1 MPLSAVCVSTLSSR
15 PRFWSSHSNIRA
27 KDVQQ
32 LTTMN
37 SAEEL
42 SKYKEN
48 IDSYYSPT
56 LSRRLLGYGY
66 DFPEKS
72 PKKEKKWS
80 LGSLFRRKKKDESDS
95 SSDDELQK
103 RGFLGRKKRK
113 PEKKKK
119 TTKSVGTFDHVVLS
133 RNSHLYSNGFNSYDE
148 HSIFSDPISGFGYS
162 SKSLPKTHSQEIVK
176 QPVKN
181 VTVEEV
187 SNSRSTSISGSTEVG
202 SRRNRKGLA
211 KVRAEARRVNLK
223 RDSSSDEDSQRSA
236 SSTRFRSDDSLGQT
250 FKDGSLPRRSRAAR
264 TERYLKRHSRDGE
277 NPKDF
282 LRLSKSDA
290 ENSVPQ
296 WKTSDDSN
304 RSLSR
309 SPLLPPSMNK
319 TKTMSSSLLQ
329 SSNISGLSTIP
340 PSHNNNRIKVSNSTS
355 NPSYKPPL
363 SMNDYN
369 CSTRKLSIDYLS
381 NQRSLSCD
389 ANIHKSLP
397 VEAESEII
405 HVQFPIGKPNNRLR
419 NLSLIE
425 SRHVNACH
433 ARQPPPPPPRDP
445 RRLVTAQ
452 YYENVRPTTCYL
464 DSPMKSKSFHV
475 NSQAPAVQTKKFSSF
490 NKNCRSTSEDHIPQ
504 NNIQLI
510 PRPSS
515 ATPDVS
521 QRRTQHTNPNLENY
535 NYLTDKKPR
544 SRKPIFI
551 QSNNSLENISFDK
564 SETQKALDFWKQ
576 KDKDSRSLKNDA
588 KTRRIDAKSPQMFTC
603 QTHVQ
608 TQVFLPS
615 VLQNDITSEN
625 ITKSI
630 DTEEGDLGRN
640 GRSMSLLCKETS
652 VNTNESLDKEEENE
666 DLKRKSSN
674 LEEALDELEA
684 IYNSLRL
691 GDEDLLERA
700 EKREKDAAEQ
710 KLKEEGHE
718 VYSNWTTSRGA
729 LSDSSFSYEPFDSIG
744 SPRRKRFM
752 RKSQTI
758 DRRADD
764 MAFRKLNKERSA
776 TINDPQ
782 GVLSKIS
789 YLNASPVYGR
799 EMPKEHDV
807 PNKISK
813 EPDITLDDVVYRNVK
828 FANNCPKVVEPQP
841 PFGIPLGPISPAAN
855 SDYLHAVP
863 DNIPRPLFQPR
874 KIPDLVKDDLAFRN
888 LRKDQSKEPALP
900 PLSPDD
906 LKNNNSCEQRKLDLD
921 SLKKKRAV
929 RSLSANIGSIINKNI
944 LAKGLGKH
952 KLNNSESNE
961 SKTLTDIADAMEI
974 ARQVLIEKENKI
986 SATRRAFLSDTD
998 TNNANDSITE
1008 SRMNFLNS
1016 LKASGEKMS
1025 DHHLQA
1031 KPPRGLTPDRK
1042 SPRSP
1047 KESTPIPVSPLED
1060 RKTESRDSSLDDLLS
1075 ALATE
1080 ARETNERIAKELKN
1094 FEDRK
1099 RKKSPADENLNKY
1112 ELTKTLSDID
1122 AVSEQA
1128 KLCEKLLE
1136 GVVDST
1142 DLIESAKPLLEEVGQ
1157 IDTES
1162 TLEESVANVVLTR
1175 DDSKVKEKSP
1185 VKISCESDHD
1195 YENLISDQELN
1206 LNEAPVEDVKCT
1218 SPFEEHKAEL
1228 IATFQELKNNVS
1240 LDLDLTSRAVE
1251 SKENDK
1257 NDEENDETVTGK
1269 HPSRHLRSR
1278 LPRWLRPHSS
1288 GNLSDP
1294 TIMSE
1299 GQDSRAERIARYKE
1313 QRRKELAAQ
1322 FNKIHIDSP
1331 TSQRR
1336 NSKDSNSSSSE
1347 GPRTTRTSR
1356 LRAAISSQ
1364 ENCSS
1369 PQKTKLDLQEKITPV
1384 TSASNESGVS
1394 GSRRIERDKSSKRK
1408 SNLNRSL
1415 NSEEVP
1421 NLEADDVKNR
1431 RRRRR
1436 FFPQEVLDQ
1445 TADSSNDD
1453 KIKSDSNLTAP
1464 FLSPQSST
1472 SPNTASPRLTPRK
1485 SELSIHMENARK
1497 GITPSYSE
1505 MGRTKPAVRRSMV
1518 SSSPKDKFKPVNT
1531 DFDNFTS
1538 DKEISYNRRGSV
1550 TSKING
1556 ENKAT
1561 ASRSLSDNDSSKNY
1575 KSISKKMEE
1584 LTALTKETL
1593 KQVEKLASKN
1603 EELPK
1608 QIKRSLSNSSTK
1620 RVDKVSRNSASDKL
1634 HQSFSIL
1641 KKKIAEEPVIVES
1654 VPNTAP
1660 VSILKR
1666 KVSQDDHRTEG
1677 GSSSTHTPPV
1687 TFSPSVIEPATTNRK
1702 QGILKKRRSL
1712 DESQVMRHRS
1722 CSPDVANKV
1731 PDSRS
1736 ILKNQRRSSM
1746 EELTRTQSPEQHL
1759 HGILKRK
1766 TSKTEDDDHSLN
1778 SPQGILKR
1786 RSGASSAGSTS
1797 STPHVSITT
1806 AVILAAAGG
1815 AEMVLENESVK
1826 PILKKKSFSEE
1837 SSYND
1842 NSYCETPKPILKKK
1856 SSTDTDECEDR
1867 PKKPILKISRN
1878 SLERESDLNSES
1890 RPFSSIKHG
1899 ILNESECDVKP
1910 ILKQNGGKEEGAR
1923 PRLSFCGDTN
1933 DESVIQFRS
1942 SRRSHT
1948 ICADFNVKSDIK
1960 HKEEDR
1966 QLKKPRP
1973 LSVSELVMNFESS
1986 TSTGAIPKRTSVKR
2000 TSDRYRTQPV
2010 TSNEFE
2016 ASLNLVRSPQIE
2028 DTSKLPKS
2036 SPLLSPV
2043 ANQSRSSLLDFT
2055 SSLESDSNLNSF
2067 LSSLHNTSPDS
2078 AVCGKM
2084 SSDSAFQSLGDG
2096 LELDQ
2101 DEDKSLEVTS
2111 GSGKLEANLELQMK
2125 AIAEE
2130 AQRKKLVKGGVGVR
2144 SYRNRKSNLSDR
2156 SSSSRFSTQP
2166 ITYDEVREATRAKEN
2181 SDDSEDKE
2189 EADPSN
2195 LSLHERIKFF
2205 NVTLKE
2211 NNVQKRDVPKRR
2223 PNRFQTQPV
2232 TSDEVENARCISPTA
2247 FALDGRSGDHTTNER
2262 RGILKSSG
2270 SFRNRGDSSYPHPRS
2285 VLKKRDSFDGTSDY
2299 ENRCSI
2305 LKSEVADVTY
2315 DEGISCNDSASDS
2328 EAASVSCGVKTPE
2341 IKVERSTPKRQNK
2354 VFKSSSETSDGES
2367 SGGREIRSIFKNENK
2382 LKVKQKLES
2391 VLSKSKSQ
2399 NTFKDENESSNK
2411 KESAIRRSQTQS
2423 TMPRAIEDIQAK
2435 LQQSGESGWRKK
2447 QNNNSSN
2454 DLKLLKMNRYN
2465 DQLSQRS
2472 ILEIKKDELDAA
2484 SKQWKNRV
2492 EKSDAE
2498 NFSVAGKMEKNR
2510 EESNLQINIAAD
2522 CDKNKRTPQAKRFK
2536 GKEGSEAFST
2546 PVSPDKNR
2554 HVELSRSFSVPD
2566 PNQDNSGSEVF
2577 FKASSQKVV
2586 VSRPDDETY
2595 RSFYKSLEGKE
2606 ITDQIEVSQEDFDLI
2621 TRQSLLVQ
2629 KKNVQV
2635 RRRRGAS
2642 KNPIKALASRTDITN
2657 EYTEIITGVA
2667 EREKKRLNIEKLSKS
2682 SSFATAA
2689 LAGLASKED
2698 FKSVAL
2704 KKSRTPLT
2712 MVPYK
2717 DVMLLHIK
2725 GRQFVQ
2731 TRLVEPVAASINE
2744 GDNFILINRS
2754 ILYNYTGKYSNVIEQ
2769 SRASDIINHIQR
2781 SGDLGCQEAEVV
2793 NINFENISATNKK
2806 ICEFWKIL
2814 NCEGEQTVTSGG
2826 NPEED
2831 AVYESNILATNM
2843 IYKLESNELVPF
2855 EEYWGKIPKID
2866 ILKPTEVLVFDF
2878 GTEMYV
2884 WSGKNAPL
2892 DKKNLAFKL
2901 AKELWDLGYDY
2912 SECSVCPLNVASVL
2926 GNRPSMD
2933 VSHKGKSRPEWAL
2946 FAKITQHRETILFK
2960 EKFLDWPDFSRV
2972 IKVKSDQKD
2981 KNVDPSYNIKSCDVA
2996 QMLKRDNDTPDLV
3009 IENIHLGRG
3018 DQWFDEETKRL
3029 YEFDTLK
3036 ISVWKVSENHPE
3048 QLSDDTVRHFYNSH
3062 SYIIKWNYRTTVK
3075 GRDLSGKPS
3084 KYLQAGRDRC
3094 VYFCWQGSNASIN
3107 EKGSAAL
3114 LTVELDHEKAPQVRV
3129 VQGAEPA
3136 VFLKL
3141 FNGPMVVH
3149 DGKRGDSENQH
3160 KSMLF
3165 MVRGELEDEV
3175 CLMEVPCQMKELRSR
3190 TSFILILSES
3200 GKVVVWHGTK
3210 SSKQKRKVAKMSAE
3224 CMGIVIEEGEEDEE
3238 FMENVEGGRDDYMSL
3253 LGSDLDYDFTMRL
3266 FHLSAVS
3273 GTFQA
3278 TEILC
3283 PHRSEYSCP
3292 FPFLQTELYSA
3303 SQPALFMI
3311 DNNHELWLWQG
3322 WWPEKEKDEME
3333 LSDQT
3338 GSGAVRWQAERKAA
3352 MQTAVSYWRESH
3364 SGDESVPAYLVWAG
3378 LEPLE
3383 FKNLFPCWVDREDIA
3398 ELNLKEGRKRNA
3410 KLLVE
3415 DELALLLRTT
3425 YPLSELLQRP
3435 LPEGVDPTHLEI
3447 YLSAEDFQECL
3458 SMTKEEFQK
3467 LPVWKQTAIKK
3478 EKGLF

>member
-1 MPLSAVCVSTLSSR
+1 
-15 PRFWSSHSNIRA
+15 
-27 KDVQQ
+27 
-32 LTTMN
+32 MN

-95 SSDDELQK
+95 SSDDDLQK
-103 RGFLGRKKRK
+103 KGFLGRKKRK
-113 PEKKKK
+113 PDKKKK
-119 TTKSVGTFDHVVLS
+119 PNKPIGTFDHVVLS
-133 RNSHLYSNGFNSYDE
+133 RNSHLYSNGFNGYDE
-148 HSIFSDPISGFGYS
+148 AGIFSDPGNGFGYG
-162 SKSLPKTHSQEIVK
+162 SKSLPKTQSQEIVK

-181 VTVEEV
+181 ATVEEV

-202 SRRNRKGLA
+202 RKSRKGLA

-223 RDSSSDEDSQRSA
+223 RDSSSDEDSQRSV
-236 SSTRFRSDDSLGQT
+236 SSTRFRSDESLGQGYR
-250 FKDGSLPRRSRAAR
+250 DGSLSRRSRAAR

-309 SPLLPPSMNK
+309 SPLLPPSLNK
-319 TKTMSSSLLQ
+319 TKTIYSTLSQ
-329 SSNISGLSTIP
+329 SPNISGLSTIP
-340 PSHNNNRIKVSNSTS
+340 PSHSNSRIKVSNSTS

-369 CSTRKLSIDYLS
+369 YSTRKLSNDYLS

-452 YYENVRPTTCYL
+452 YYDNVRPITCYL
-464 DSPMKSKSFHV
+464 DSPMKSKSFHT
-475 NSQAPAVQTKKFSSF
+475 NSQTPAVQTKKFTSF

-504 NNIQLI
+504 NNVHLI

-515 ATPDVS
+515 ATPDAS
-521 QRRTQHTNPNLENY
+521 QRRTQVNTNLENY

-551 QSNNSLENISFDK
+551 QSNNSLDSVSTDK

-576 KDKDSRSLKNDA
+576 KDKDSRSVKNNV
-588 KTRRIDAKSPQMFTC
+588 KTKRAKSPQMFTC

-625 ITKSI
+625 ITKSM
-630 DTEEGDLGRN
+630 DTEKDDSGTNRY
-640 GRSMSLLCKETS
+640 MPVLCQEP
-652 VNTNESLDKEEENE
+652 LAKEEENE

-710 KLKEEGHE
+710 KLKEEGRE
-718 VYSNWTTSRGA
+718 VYSNWSTSRGA

-744 SPRRKRFM
+744 SPRRKRFV

-789 YLNASPVYGR
+789 YLNASPVYGK
-799 EMPKEHDV
+799 EPKEHEV
-807 PNKISK
+807 PNKNSK

-841 PFGIPLGPISPAAN
+841 PFGIPLGPITPAAN

-863 DNIPRPLFQPR
+863 DNIPRPMFKPR

-888 LRKDQSKEPALP
+888 LRKDQGKEPALP

-906 LKNNNSCEQRKLDLD
+906 LKNNNASEPKLDLD

-929 RSLSANIGSIINKNI
+929 RSLSANIGSIINKNF
-944 LAKGLGKH
+944 LSKGLEKH
-952 KLNNSESNE
+952 GGESNE

-974 ARQVLIEKENKI
+974 ARQVLMEKENKI

-998 TNNANDSITE
+998 TNNGNDSITE

-1016 LKASGEKMS
+1016 LKTPS
-1025 DHHLQA
+1025 DHYLQA
-1031 KPPRGLTPDRK
+1031 KPPRGVTTPECK

-1047 KESTPIPVSPLED
+1047 KESTPIPVE
-1060 RKTESRDSSLDDLLS
+1060 ESRDSSLDDLLT

-1080 ARETNERIAKELKN
+1080 ARETNERIAKELKS

-1099 RKKSPADENLNKY
+1099 RKKSPADENLNNY

-1142 DLIESAKPLLEEVGQ
+1142 DLMASAKPVLEEVGQ
-1157 IDTES
+1157 IDTEA
-1162 TLEESVANVVLTR
+1162 TREESVANVVLTR
-1175 DDSKVKEKSP
+1175 DDSKNKEKSP
-1185 VKISCESDHD
+1185 VKLSCESDHD
-1195 YENLISDQELN
+1195 YENLVSDQELN
-1206 LNEAPVEDVKCT
+1206 LDEAPVEDVKCT

-1240 LDLDLTSRAVE
+1240 LDLDGR
-1251 SKENDK
+1251 KENDT
-1257 NDEENDETVTGK
+1257 NDKENDETVAGK
-1269 HPSRHLRSR
+1269 HPPRRSRSR

-1369 PQKTKLDLQEKITPV
+1369 PQKTKLGREKTPPV
-1384 TSASNESGVS
+1384 TPTSNETGVS

-1421 NLEADDVKNR
+1421 NLEGDDVKNR

-1453 KIKSDSNLTAP
+1453 KVKSDTSHTAS
-1464 FLSPQSST
+1464 FLSQSST

-1497 GITPSYSE
+1497 GIAPSYSE
-1505 MGRTKPAVRRSMV
+1505 MGRTKPAVKRPMV
-1518 SSSPKDKFKPVNT
+1518 SSSPKDKF
-1531 DFDNFTS
+1531 DNSMS
-1538 DKEISYNRRGSV
+1538 DKEISRRASQ
-1550 TSKING
+1550 TKLNG
-1556 ENKAT
+1556 ENKT
-1561 ASRSLSDNDSSKNY
+1561 TSSRSLSDNDSSKNY

-1593 KQVEKLASKN
+1593 AQVERLASKN
-1603 EELPK
+1603 EEQPK
-1608 QIKRSLSNSSTK
+1608 QIKRPLSSSPK
-1620 RVDKVSRNSASDKL
+1620 RIDKVSRNLATDRL
-1634 HQSFSIL
+1634 HQPFSIL

-1666 KVSQDDHRTEG
+1666 KVSQDDHKTEG
-1677 GSSSTHTPPV
+1677 ASSTHTPPV

-1722 CSPDVANKV
+1722 CSPDVANKA

-1815 AEMVLENESVK
+1815 AEMVLEGESVK

-1856 SSTDTDECEDR
+1856 SSTDTDECEER

-1878 SLERESDLNSES
+1878 SLERDSEC
-1890 RPFSSIKHG
+1890 IKHG
-1899 ILNESECDVKP
+1899 VPSESECDVKP
-1910 ILKQNGGKEEGAR
+1910 ILKQNGKEEGAR

-1933 DESVIQFRS
+1933 DDSVIQFRS

-1973 LSVSELVMNFESS
+1973 LSVSELVMNFENS
-1986 TSTGAIPKRTSVKR
+1986 TSTGAIPKRTSLKR

-2010 TSNEFE
+2010 TSNELE
-2016 ASLNLVRSPQIE
+2016 ASLNLVRSPQVE

-2043 ANQSRSSLLDFT
+2043 ANQSRSSFLDFT

-2078 AVCGKM
+2078 GVCGKM

-2101 DEDKSLEVTS
+2101 DEDKPLEVAS
-2111 GSGKLEANLELQMK
+2111 KPGKLETNLELQMK

-2130 AQRKKLVKGGVGVR
+2130 AQRKKLAKGGAGVR
-2144 SYRNRKSNLSDR
+2144 SYRNRKSYPSDAP
-2156 SSSSRFSTQP
+2156 SSSRFSTQP
-2166 ITYDEVREATRAKEN
+2166 ITYDEVREAARVKEN
-2181 SDDSEDKE
+2181 SDGSEDKE

-2205 NVTLKE
+2205 SVKLKE
-2211 NNVQKRDVPKRR
+2211 NNSQKRDVPKRR

-2247 FALDGRSGDHTTNER
+2247 FALEDGRSGDHTTSER

-2270 SFRNRGDSSYPHPRS
+2270 SFRRGDSHPRS
-2285 VLKKRDSFDGTSDY
+2285 ALKKRDSFDGTSDY

-2305 LKSEVADVTY
+2305 LKSDVADVTY

-2328 EAASVSCGVKTPE
+2328 EAASVPCGVKTPE
-2341 IKVERSTPKRQNK
+2341 IKVEHSTAKRQTK
-2354 VFKSSSETSDGES
+2354 VLKSSSETSDGES

-2399 NTFKDENESSNK
+2399 NTFRDENESSNK
-2411 KESAIRRSQTQS
+2411 KGSAIRRSQTQS
-2423 TMPRAIEDIQAK
+2423 TMPRAIEEIQAK
-2435 LQQSGESGWRKK
+2435 LQQSGESGWKK
-2447 QNNNSSN
+2447 RVQQNNNSSN
-2454 DLKLLKMNRYN
+2454 DLKLLNMNRYN
-2465 DQLSQRS
+2465 DELSQRS

-2492 EKSDAE
+2492 EKSDAD

-2510 EESNLQINIAAD
+2510 EESNLQINIAVD
-2522 CDKNKRTPQAKRFK
+2522 CDKSKKTPQAKRFK

-2566 PNQDNSGSEVF
+2566 PDQDNFGSESF
-2577 FKASSQKVV
+2577 LRTPGQKVI

-2595 RSFYKSLEGKE
+2595 KSFYKSIEGKE
-2606 ITDQIEVSQEDFDLI
+2606 ITEQIEVSQEDFDLI

-2667 EREKKRLNIEKLSKS
+2667 EREKKRQNIQKLAKS

-2712 MVPYK
+2712 SVPYK
-2717 DVMLLHIK
+2717 DLMLLHVK

-2731 TRLVEPVAASINE
+2731 TRLVEPVASSINE
-2744 GDNFILINRS
+2744 GDNYILVTPS
-2754 ILYNYTGKYSNVIEQ
+2754 TLYNYTGKYSNVIEQ
-2769 SRASDIINHIQR
+2769 SRAADIINHIQR

-2793 NINFENISATNKK
+2793 NINSENCALPSKK
-2806 ICEFWKIL
+2806 IQEFWQKL
-2814 NCEGEQTVTSGG
+2814 KSEAGQTVSGG
-2826 NPEED
+2826 HHEED
-2831 AVYESNILATNM
+2831 GIYESNILATNM

-2855 EEYWGKIPKID
+2855 DEFWGKMPKIE

-2884 WSGKNAPL
+2884 WSGKNAPP
-2892 DKKNLAFKL
+2892 DKKKVAFKL
-2901 AKELWDLGYDY
+2901 AKEMWDLGYDY

-2926 GNRPSMD
+2926 GNRPPVD
-2933 VSHKGKSRPEWAL
+2933 VSRKGTSRPDWAL
-2946 FAKITQHRETILFK
+2946 FAKLTQHRETILFK

-2972 IKVKSDQKD
+2972 IKVKSDQTD
-2981 KNVDPSYNIKSCDVA
+2981 KTVDASYNIKPCDVG
-2996 QMLKRDNDTPDLV
+2996 QMLNRESETPDLV
-3009 IENIHLGRG
+3009 IKNTHLGRG

-3029 YEFDTLK
+3029 YDFETLK
-3036 ISVWKVSENHPE
+3036 ISAWRVSENHPE
-3048 QLSDDTVRHFYNSH
+3048 QLSDETIGHFSNSH
-3062 SYIIKWNYRTTVK
+3062 SYIIKWDYQTTVK

-3084 KYLQAGRDRC
+3084 RYQKAGRDRC

-3107 EKGSAAL
+3107 EKGAAAL
-3114 LTVELDHEKAPQVRV
+3114 LTVELDDEEAPQVRV

-3141 FNGPMVVH
+3141 FNGSMVVH
-3149 DGKRGDSENQH
+3149 DGKEENRH
-3160 KSMLF
+3160 KAKLF

-3175 CLMEVPCQMKELRSR
+3175 CLMEVPCEMKELRSR
-3190 TSFILILSES
+3190 TSFILVLCELA
-3200 GKVVVWHGTK
+3200 KVVVWNGAK
-3210 SSKQKRKVAKMSAE
+3210 ASKQKRKVAKIAAE
-3224 CMGIVIEEGEEDEE
+3224 NIVEKKADEFCWSNNNDCQVVVVEEGEENEE
-3238 FMENVEGGRDDYMSL
+3238 FLEGVEGGRGDYNAL
-3253 LGSDLDYDFTMRL
+3253 VGSDLDYDYTMRL
-3266 FHLSAVS
+3266 FHLSALS

-3278 TEILC
+3278 AEILC
-3283 PHRSEYSCP
+3283 PHRSEFSSPY
-3292 FPFLQTELYSA
+3292 PFLQTELYSA

-3311 DNNHELWLWQG
+3311 DNKHELWLWQG
-3322 WWPEKEKDEME
+3322 WWPEKERDEME

-3364 SGDESVPAYLVWAG
+3364 NDDEPVPAYLVWAG

-3383 FKNLFPCWVDREDIA
+3383 FKNLFPCWADREDVA
-3398 ELNLKEGRKRNA
+3398 ELNLKEGKRANA
-3410 KLLVE
+3410 RLSVE

-3425 YPLSELLQRP
+3425 YPLAELLQRP
-3435 LPEGVDPTHLEI
+3435 LPEGVDPTHLEV
-3447 YLSAEDFQECL
+3447 YLSAEDFQELL

-3467 LPVWKQTAIKK
+3467 LPVWKQTAMKK